1 MASLGVSVQGY
12 IIGLLSNDAWLDP
25 KFVISDKRWYTS
37 SVFWRL
43 LNVLGPWAQI
53 HARRL

>member
-37 SVFWRL
+37 SVFWRP
-43 LNVLGPWAQI
+43 LNILGPWAQI